1 MSFTHAITIR
11 TINRLLIVSAND
23 DLNPIQLVQQLDS
36 TNLCVHLK
44 NGVTYNQSFDTDKL
58 DETIMEM
65 FGYRRHKFEVCASL
79 WGEGDDDRVQI
90 RADGYI
96 RHRLCRILQGLFVYN
111 SYIAELV
118 TKFKLISKTPK
129 GDVDCLV
136 WHGEMFMRDEL
147 LGEVCTAICDDLE
160 ATDFCSAKYPRM
172 SSASVRYFVKP
183 LNVK

>member
-1 MSFTHAITIR
+1 MSIKHPITIR
-11 TINRLLIVSAND
+11 MINKLLIVSAND

-36 TNLCVHLK
+36 MNLCVHLK

-79 WGEGDDDRVQI
+79 WGDGDDDCVQI

-160 ATDFCSAKYPRM
+160 ATDFCSAKYPCM
-172 SSASVRYFVKP
+172 SGVSVRYFVKP